1 MNTIGDLIGKSD
13 VLQKRLAEHRERLL
27 SNGEVSSFIKENE
40 GLLDDDAIER
50 SLSRINEFVV
60 RQNDPF
66 YEPRLVLIQ
75 GLIDVIYK
83 PRDEALANKQAK
95 GIRQSSLYDE
105 MTSQFRGYHLDDYE
119 VDRYNI
125 KPKTFADDF
134 CLSYQYGSGYTGMWL
149 CGQKGIGKS
158 FLMACLA
165 GSLSR
170 RNVGVAFVNTATML
184 SSTISTLKNYNED
197 KQKVLDRYKKAEVL
211 ILDDIGTEYLTGW
224 IYNEIL
230 YEIINYRHI
239 HKLATFFTSNYTI
252 QDYTDMVSRKKDLNL
267 DDASRLKTRIDSLAV
282 EVQMVGADRREKAQ
296 FNQGV

>member
-1 MNTIGDLIGKSD
+1 MNTIGDLIGSSEF
-13 VLQKRLAEHRERLL
+13 LQKRLTEHRERLL

-60 RQNDPF
+60 RQRDPF
-66 YEPRLVLIQ
+66 YEPKLVLIQ

-105 MTSQFRGYHLDDYE
+105 MTSQFRGYHLDDYV

-134 CLSYQYGSGYTGMWL
+134 CSSYQYGGGFTGMWL

-184 SSTISTLKNYNED
+184 DSTMTSLKNYSED
-197 KQKVLDRYKKAEVL
+197 KQKILDRYKKAEVL
-211 ILDDIGTEYLTGW
+211 ILDDIGTEHLTSW
-224 IYNEIL
+224 IFGEIL
-230 YEIINYRHI
+230 YQIINYRFN

-252 QDYTDMVSRKKDLNL
+252 QDYTDVVSRKKDLNL
-267 DDASRLKTRIDSLAV
+267 DDALRLKTRIDSLAV

>member
-1 MNTIGDLIGKSD
+1 MNTIGDLIGKSE

-66 YEPRLVLIQ
+66 YEPKLVLIQ

-134 CLSYQYGSGYTGMWL
+134 CSSYKYGSGFTGMWL

-184 SSTISTLKNYNED
+184 DSTMTSLKNYSED
-197 KQKVLDRYKKAEVL
+197 KQKILDRYKKAEVL
-211 ILDDIGTEYLTGW
+211 ILDDIGTEYLTNW
-224 IYNEIL
+224 IFGEVL
-230 YEIINYRHI
+230 YQIINYRLN

-252 QDYTDMVSRKKDLNL
+252 QDYIDMISRKKDLNL
-267 DDASRLKTRIDSLAV
+267 DSATQLKSRIDSLAV
-282 EVQMVGADRREKAQ
+282 EVQMVGTDRREKAQ

>member
-1 MNTIGDLIGKSD
+1 MNTIGDLIGQSE
-13 VLQKRLAEHRERLL
+13 VLQKRLNEHRERLL

-60 RQNDPF
+60 RQRDPF
-66 YEPRLVLIQ
+66 YEPKLVLIQ
-75 GLIDVIYK
+75 GLIDVTYR

-134 CLSYQYGSGYTGMWL
+134 CSSYQYGSGFTGMWL

-165 GSLSR
+165 GSLSK

-184 SSTISTLKNYNED
+184 SSTISALKNYNED

-230 YEIINYRHI
+230 YEIINYRQI

-282 EVQMVGADRREKAQ
+282 EVQMVGTDRREKAQ

>member
-1 MNTIGDLIGKSD
+1 MNTIGDLIGKSE

-27 SNGEVSSFIKENE
+27 SHGEVSSFIKENE

-105 MTSQFRGYHLDDYE
+105 MTSQFRGYHLGDYE

-134 CLSYQYGSGYTGMWL
+134 CSSYQYGSGFTGMWL

-184 SSTISTLKNYNED
+184 DSTMTSLKNYSED

-224 IYNEIL
+224 IFGEIL
-230 YEIINYRHI
+230 YQIINYRHS
-239 HKLATFFTSNYTI
+239 HNLATFFTSNYTI
-252 QDYTDMVSRKKDLNL
+252 QYYTDMVSRKKDLNL
-267 DDASRLKTRIDSLAV
+267 DAATRLKARIDGLAV
-282 EVQMVGADRREKAQ
+282 EVQMVGTDRREKAQ

>member
-1 MNTIGDLIGKSD
+1 MNTIGDLIGKSE

-66 YEPRLVLIQ
+66 YEPKLVLIQ

-134 CLSYQYGSGYTGMWL
+134 CSSYQYGSGFTGMWL

-165 GSLSR
+165 GSLSK

-184 SSTISTLKNYNED
+184 DTTMTSLKNYSED

-224 IYNEIL
+224 IFGEIL
-230 YEIINYRHI
+230 YQIINYRHS
-239 HKLATFFTSNYTI
+239 HNLATFFTSNYTI

-267 DDASRLKTRIDSLAV
+267 DAATRLKARIDGLAV
-282 EVQMVGADRREKAQ
+282 EVQMVGTDRREKAQ

>member
-1 MNTIGDLIGKSD
+1 MNTIGDLIGKSE

-66 YEPRLVLIQ
+66 YEPKLVLIQ

-134 CLSYQYGSGYTGMWL
+134 CSSYQYVIGFTGMWL

-184 SSTISTLKNYNED
+184 DTTMTSLKNYSED
-197 KQKVLDRYKKAEVL
+197 KQKILDRYKKAEVL
-211 ILDDIGTEYLTGW
+211 ILDDIGTEYLTNW
-224 IYNEIL
+224 IFGEVL
-230 YEIINYRHI
+230 YQIINYRLN

-252 QDYTDMVSRKKDLNL
+252 QDYIDMISRKKDLNL
-267 DDASRLKTRIDSLAV
+267 DSATQLKSRIDSLAV
-282 EVQMVGADRREKAQ
+282 EVQMVGTDRREKAQ

>member
-1 MNTIGDLIGKSD
+1 MNTIGDLIGQSE
-13 VLQKRLAEHRERLL
+13 VLQKRLNEHRERLL

-40 GLLDDDAIER
+40 GLLDDDAVER

-60 RQNDPF
+60 RQNDSF

-105 MTSQFRGYHLDDYE
+105 MTSQLRGYHLDDYE

-134 CLSYQYGSGYTGMWL
+134 CSSYQYGSGYTGMWL

>member
-1 MNTIGDLIGKSD
+1 MNTIGNLIGNSE
-13 VLQKRLAEHRERLL
+13 VLQKRLTEHRERLL
-27 SNGEVSSFIKENE
+27 RNGEVSSFIKENE
-40 GLLDDDAIER
+40 GLLDDDAIEK

-60 RQNDPF
+60 RQSDPF
-66 YEPRLVLIQ
+66 HEPRLVLIQ

-95 GIRQSSLYDE
+95 GIRQTSLYDE
-105 MTSQFRGYHLDDYE
+105 MTSQFRGFHLDDYE

-134 CLSYQYGSGYTGMWL
+134 CSSYQYGSGFTGMWL

-158 FLMACLA
+158 FLMAWLA

-184 SSTISTLKNYNED
+184 DSTMTSLKNYSED
-197 KQKVLDRYKKAEVL
+197 KQKILDRYKKAEVL
-211 ILDDIGTEYLTGW
+211 ILDDIGTEHLTSW
-224 IYNEIL
+224 IFGEIL
-230 YEIINYRHI
+230 YQVINYRFN

-252 QDYTDMVSRKKDLNL
+252 QDYTDVVSRKKDLNL
-267 DDASRLKTRIDSLAV
+267 DDALRLKTRIDSLAA
-282 EVQMVGADRREKAQ
+282 EVQMIGADRREKAQ
-296 FNQGV
+296 FKQGV

>member
-1 MNTIGDLIGKSD
+1 MNTIGDLIGQSD
-13 VLQKRLAEHRERLL
+13 VLQKRLKEHRERLL

-40 GLLDDDAIER
+40 GLLDDEAIEK

-60 RQNDPF
+60 RQRDPF
-66 YEPRLVLIQ
+66 YEPKLVLIQ
-75 GLIDVIYK
+75 GLIDVTYK
-83 PRDEALANKQAK
+83 PRDEALAIKQAK

-105 MTSQFRGYHLDDYE
+105 MTSQFRGYHLGDYE

-134 CLSYQYGSGYTGMWL
+134 CSSYEYGKGYTGMWL

-165 GSLSR
+165 GSLSK

-184 SSTISTLKNYNED
+184 DSTMTSLKNYSED
-197 KQKVLDRYKKAEVL
+197 KQKILDRYKKAEVL
-211 ILDDIGTEYLTGW
+211 ILDDIGTEHLTSW
-224 IYNEIL
+224 IFGEIL
-230 YEIINYRHI
+230 YQIINYRFN

-252 QDYTDMVSRKKDLNL
+252 QDYTDMISRKKDLNL
-267 DDASRLKTRIDSLAV
+267 DDALRLKTRIDSLAV

>member
-66 YEPRLVLIQ
+66 YEPKLVLIQ

-105 MTSQFRGYHLDDYE
+105 MTSQFRGYQLDDYE

-134 CLSYQYGSGYTGMWL
+134 CSSYQYGSGFTGMWL

-184 SSTISTLKNYNED
+184 DSTMTSLKNYSED
-197 KQKVLDRYKKAEVL
+197 KQKILDRYKKAEVL
-211 ILDDIGTEYLTGW
+211 ILDDIGTEHLTSW
-224 IYNEIL
+224 IFGEIL
-230 YEIINYRHI
+230 YQIINYRFN

-252 QDYTDMVSRKKDLNL
+252 QDYTDVVSRKKDLNL
-267 DDASRLKTRIDSLAV
+267 DDALRLKTRIDSLAV
-282 EVQMVGADRREKAQ
+282 EVQMVGTDRREKAQ

>member
-1 MNTIGDLIGKSD
+1 MNTIGDLIGQSE

-134 CLSYQYGSGYTGMWL
+134 CSSYQYGNGYTGMWL

-165 GSLSR
+165 GSLSK

-184 SSTISTLKNYNED
+184 DSTMTSLKNYSED
-197 KQKVLDRYKKAEVL
+197 KQKILDRYKKAEVL
-211 ILDDIGTEYLTGW
+211 ILDDIGTEHLTSW
-224 IYNEIL
+224 IFGEIL
-230 YEIINYRHI
+230 YQIINYRFN

-252 QDYTDMVSRKKDLNL
+252 QDYTDVVSRKKDLNL
-267 DDASRLKTRIDSLAV
+267 DDALRLKTRIDSLAV
-282 EVQMVGADRREKAQ
+282 EVQMVGTDRREKAQ

>member
-13 VLQKRLAEHRERLL
+13 VLQKRLTEHRERLL
-27 SNGEVSSFIKENE
+27 SNGEVSYFIKENE
-40 GLLDDDAIER
+40 GLLDDDAIEK

-60 RQNDPF
+60 RQGDPF
-66 YEPRLVLIQ
+66 YEPRLVLIL

-95 GIRQSSLYDE
+95 GIRQTSLYDE
-105 MTSQFRGYHLDDYE
+105 MTSQFRGFHLDDYE

-125 KPKTFADDF
+125 KPKTFADNF
-134 CLSYQYGSGYTGMWL
+134 CSSYQYGSGFTGMWL

-184 SSTISTLKNYNED
+184 DTTMTSLKNYSED
-197 KQKVLDRYKKAEVL
+197 KQKILDRYKKAEVL
-211 ILDDIGTEYLTGW
+211 ILDDIGTEHLTSW
-224 IYNEIL
+224 IFGEIL
-230 YEIINYRHI
+230 YQVINYRFN

-252 QDYTDMVSRKKDLNL
+252 QDYTDVVSRKKDLNL
-267 DDASRLKTRIDSLAV
+267 DDALRLKTRIDSLAA
-282 EVQMVGADRREKAQ
+282 EVQMIGADRREKAQ
-296 FNQGV
+296 FKQGV